1 MRKILFILSLLLMQ
15 TAFITVFAQNKP
27 KAGDII
33 SGIVSDR
40 EDPMML
46 VNVNERD
53 SANRVVA
60 HSITDIEGNFSFQ
73 LVNPQDSLRKKPSP
87 LDTIDISKFK
97 NLGILTIDEMLNE
110 KK

>member
-1 MRKILFILSLLLMQ
+1 MKKHLVLLAVLLQAASVSLV
-15 TAFITVFAQNKP
+15 AHSKP

-40 EDPMML
+40 EGPMML